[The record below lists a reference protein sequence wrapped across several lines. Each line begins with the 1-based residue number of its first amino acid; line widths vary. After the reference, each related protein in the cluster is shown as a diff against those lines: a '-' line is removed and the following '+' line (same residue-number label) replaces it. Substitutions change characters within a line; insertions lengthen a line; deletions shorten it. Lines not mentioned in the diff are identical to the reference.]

1 MPTGSKLHSQFD
13 GILLSSRMA
22 FFAMVLQD
30 RARGYLFCPLPIA
43 AGFLSAL
50 LDVLI
55 HALFLAANA
64 V

>member
-1 MPTGSKLHSQFD
+1 MLDRDKAAQLLPR
-13 GILLSSRMA
+13 LLSFRVT
-22 FFAMVLQD
+22 FQAMMLED
-30 RARGYLFCPLPIA
+30 RASGYLLCPLPIA

-50 LDVLI
+50 FNVLI